1 MDSEYQL
8 TEEVRFQRQELS
20 SQEFNLDRILFASYI
35 FRQFNSGMT
44 FTGGHSFA
52 LDKLLDVAPG
62 AIITPLDEGH
72 VRLSFFSATWKFDRR
87 DDPLIPHRGYTFA
100 LEPRLSMQQIG
111 SEANFGALTARS
123 TGVVPLDFLSPRF
136 SLGLG
141 LTGGIGWWW
150 DGTEEIPITQRFY
163 TGGRTTVRGYKENSL
178 GPEGEDGAV
187 IGGDTLLNQRNQF
200 QYLVADSLSTHL
212 FLDVGTVWLR
222 EESFRIAEMR
232 SGTGIGFQYIS
243 PIGPIGFD
251 LGHPLDRKPG
261 EDNLL
266 VHFSV
271 GSPF

>member
-1 MDSEYQL
+1 
-8 TEEVRFQRQELS
+8 
-20 SQEFNLDRILFASYI
+20 
-35 FRQFNSGMT
+35 
-44 FTGGHSFA
+44 
-52 LDKLLDVAPG
+52 
-62 AIITPLDEGH
+62 
-72 VRLSFFSATWKFDRR
+72 
-87 DDPLIPHRGYTFA
+87 
-100 LEPRLSMQQIG
+100 
-111 SEANFGALTARS
+111 
-123 TGVVPLDFLSPRF
+123 
-136 SLGLG
+136 
-141 LTGGIGWWW
+141 
-150 DGTEEIPITQRFY
+150 
-163 TGGRTTVRGYKENSL
+163 VRGYKENSL